1 MLNKKII
8 SQYISDLKPRIK
20 RIRSSNNTEESLR
33 PVFIE
38 LLNRA
43 GSHKNLWVIAE
54 DRLSNNKKPDASIK
68 NLYTIHGYYESK
80 SPNTNLNLEINKKN
94 KEQ

>member
-1 MLNKKII
+1 MLNKQII
-8 SQYISDLKPRIK
+8 SQYISNLKPRIK
-20 RIRSSNNTEESLR
+20 HIRSSQNTEESLR

-54 DRLSNNKKPDASIK
+54 ERLNNNKKPDASIK
-68 NLYTIHGYYESK
+68 NLYTIHGYYEAK
-80 SPNTNLNLEINKKN
+80 SPDTKLKKRD
-94 KEQ
+94 K